1 MAKTPA
7 INSVEEVFPK
17 IMPKVSLLHGEEI
30 SFKCR
35 MQVMPLIHLYIYIY
49 MLSLNY
55 KNIYVYTHIY
65 FYVIVFVI

>member
-30 SFKCR
+30 PFKCW
-35 MQVMPLIHLYIYIY
+35 MHVMPLKHLDIHMISYD
-49 MLSLNY
+49 Y